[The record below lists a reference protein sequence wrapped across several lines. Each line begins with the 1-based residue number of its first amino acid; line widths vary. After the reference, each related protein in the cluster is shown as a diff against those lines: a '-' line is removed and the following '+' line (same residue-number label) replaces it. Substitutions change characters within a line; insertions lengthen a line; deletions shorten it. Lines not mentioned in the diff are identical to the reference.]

1 MNNPESKE
9 EKEEVKIPAEFSKV
23 IKDLIRDISDTFP
36 EVKPLISK
44 WWKEINQHY
53 RRCICV

>member
-23 IKDLIRDISDTFP
+23 IKDFSYLLSNVGSNFMFSIMA
-36 EVKPLISK
+36 
-44 WWKEINQHY
+44 
-53 RRCICV
+53 